1 MLVLLGEV
9 GGIEE
14 YTVCDLLKDK
24 RITKPIVAWCIG
36 TCSDVFST
44 DVQVRS
50 YFQIF
55 IIIIDKSTL
64 KWNNHWCYTKWRSCN
79 YQFQFGHAGASASG
93 VRETARAKNA
103 ALKDAGA
110 VVPENF
116 DELGDSIEGVY
127 KVNIQ
132 EIHIIIHES
141 INIKLMKY

>member
-50 YFQIF
+50 YVQTIN
-55 IIIIDKSTL
+55 IIIDKS
-64 KWNNHWCYTKWRSCN
+64 NNYWCYTKWRSCN

-127 KVNIQ
+127 KVNKW
-132 EIHIIIHES
+132 EIHIIIHET
-141 INIKLMKY
+141 IKCSDTNY

>member
-50 YFQIF
+50 YVQIF
-55 IIIIDKSTL
+55 IIIIDKSYHL
-64 KWNNHWCYTKWRSCN
+64 QN
-79 YQFQFGHAGASASG
+79 
-93 VRETARAKNA
+93 E
-103 ALKDAGA
+103 
-110 VVPENF
+110 
-116 DELGDSIEGVY
+116 
-127 KVNIQ
+127 
-132 EIHIIIHES
+132 IIIDV
-141 INIKLMKY
+141 ILMTLMQIPIPVWSRRC

>member
-50 YFQIF
+50 YVQIVN
-55 IIIIDKSTL
+55 IIIDK
-64 KWNNHWCYTKWRSCN
+64 N
-79 YQFQFGHAGASASG
+79 
-93 VRETARAKNA
+93 E
-103 ALKDAGA
+103 
-110 VVPENF
+110 
-116 DELGDSIEGVY
+116 
-127 KVNIQ
+127 
-132 EIHIIIHES
+132 IIIDV
-141 INIKLMKY
+141 ILMTLMQIPIPVWSRRC

>member
-50 YFQIF
+50 CI
-55 IIIIDKSTL
+55 
-64 KWNNHWCYTKWRSCN
+64 
-79 YQFQFGHAGASASG
+79 
-93 VRETARAKNA
+93 
-103 ALKDAGA
+103 
-110 VVPENF
+110 P
-116 DELGDSIEGVY
+116 
-127 KVNIQ
+127 
-132 EIHIIIHES
+132 IIHLIIEKS
-141 INIKLMKY
+141 FELQKPNDTQANINFSLVTLVPVHQVLEKQLVQKMQP

>member
-50 YFQIF
+50 CVQ
-55 IIIIDKSTL
+55 
-64 KWNNHWCYTKWRSCN
+64 
-79 YQFQFGHAGASASG
+79 
-93 VRETARAKNA
+93 
-103 ALKDAGA
+103 
-110 VVPENF
+110 
-116 DELGDSIEGVY
+116 
-127 KVNIQ
+127 
-132 EIHIIIHES
+132 IIHLIIYKNGIILDVILNDAHANTHYSLVTQVRVPQVLEKRLVQRMQPLKKREQWFLK
-141 INIKLMKY
+141 ILMSWETQLKAYIR

>member
-50 YFQIF
+50 YVQTIN
-55 IIIIDKSTL
+55 IIIDK
-64 KWNNHWCYTKWRSCN
+64 NNYWCYTKWRSCN

-127 KVNIQ
+127 KVNIR

-141 INIKLMKY
+141 IKMKY

>member
-50 YFQIF
+50 YVQTIN
-55 IIIIDKSTL
+55 IIIDKN
-64 KWNNHWCYTKWRSCN
+64 K
-79 YQFQFGHAGASASG
+79 
-93 VRETARAKNA
+93 
-103 ALKDAGA
+103 
-110 VVPENF
+110 
-116 DELGDSIEGVY
+116 
-127 KVNIQ
+127 
-132 EIHIIIHES
+132 IIIDVILNDAHAITNSSLVTPVLVHQVLEKRLVRRMQPS
-141 INIKLMKY
+141 KMREQWFLKISMS

>member
-50 YFQIF
+50 YVQIVN
-55 IIIIDKSTL
+55 IIIEKNEIIIDVIIMTL
-64 KWNNHWCYTKWRSCN
+64 MQIPIPVWSRRC
-79 YQFQFGHAGASASG
+79 
-93 VRETARAKNA
+93 
-103 ALKDAGA
+103 
-110 VVPENF
+110 
-116 DELGDSIEGVY
+116 
-127 KVNIQ
+127 
-132 EIHIIIHES
+132 
-141 INIKLMKY
+141 